1 MSDASSPARQAVPAS
16 ESVLVERHGS
26 VGLLTLNR
34 PQALNA
40 LDLAAVRAL
49 TAALRAWAADPGVV
63 GVVLRGAGAQGRPPA
78 LCAGGDLKFFHRAA
92 LAGDPQLGA
101 FFTEEYALNHLIH
114 CYPKPYVALMDGI
127 VMGGGMGI
135 SQGASLRVLTERS
148 VLAMPE
154 TNIGLFPD
162 VGGGWFLA
170 RCPGRL
176 GEYLAL
182 SGHALHAA
190 DAVACGLGDLCVDSA
205 RLPGLTGQLL
215 AARHGDELRDAV
227 RAAARPCGD
236 APLLSLREQVDEHFS
251 QPDLQALFASLQADA
266 REFAQSTL
274 HLLRQRSPLMMAVSL
289 ELVRRARGMGLADEL
304 RMERDIMHHCFHP
317 PGGGPGD
324 AVEGIRA
331 LVIDKDRAPR
341 WRPQRVEQ
349 LNEELV
355 RSHFVSPWAGRQHP
369 LADLNDSGD

>member
-1 MSDASSPARQAVPAS
+1 M
-16 ESVLVERHGS
+16 LVERHGR

-40 LDLAAVRAL
+40 LDLQAVRSL
-49 TAALRAWAADPGVV
+49 TAALREWAADPGVV
-63 GVVLRGAGAQGRPPA
+63 GVVLRGAAAQGRPPA

-92 LAGDPQLGA
+92 LAGDPQLGE

-114 CYPKPYVALMDGI
+114 RYPKPYVALMDGI

-170 RCPGRL
+170 RCPGHL

-182 SGHALHAA
+182 SGHALHAG
-190 DAVACGLGDLCVDSA
+190 DAVACGLGDLCVDSEQ
-205 RLPGLTGQLL
+205 LPGLTRRLL
-215 AARHGDELRDAV
+215 QARHGDELGDAV
-227 RAAARPCGD
+227 RAAARRCGD

-251 QPDLQALFASLQADA
+251 QPDLRALFASLQADP

-274 HLLRQRSPLMMAVSL
+274 RVLRQRSPLMMAVSL
-289 ELVRRARGMGLADEL
+289 QLVRRARGMRLADEL
-304 RMERDIMHHCFHP
+304 RMERDVMHHCFHP
-317 PGGGPGD
+317 PGGGSGD

-331 LVIDKDRAPR
+331 LVIDKDRDPR
-341 WRPQRVEQ
+341 WQPPQVEQ
-349 LNEELV
+349 V
-355 RSHFVSPWAGRQHP
+355 HDDQVARYFVGPWALGEHP
-369 LADLNDSGD
+369 LADLRDPAD